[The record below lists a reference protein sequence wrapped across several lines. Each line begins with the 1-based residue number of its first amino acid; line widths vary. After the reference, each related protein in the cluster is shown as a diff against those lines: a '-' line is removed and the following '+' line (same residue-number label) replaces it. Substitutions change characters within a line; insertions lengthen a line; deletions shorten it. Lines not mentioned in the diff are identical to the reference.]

1 MTITYKDAG
10 VDIDEGNETVRK
22 IKPLAKATFRP
33 EVLSDIGHFS
43 AFFSLNNSKYK
54 EPVLVSSTDG
64 VGTKLALAFKSGIHN
79 TVGIDLVAMV
89 VNDIIVTGAEP
100 LFFLDYFACGKLSS
114 EVAEKV
120 ISGISQGC
128 IEAGCALI
136 GGETAELPGFYKEG
150 EYDLAGFGVGV
161 VEKNSIIDGSS
172 INSGDLIIG
181 IPSSGLHSNGYSLVR
196 KIFFELHNFSLDTYF
211 DELGKTLIEELLTP
225 TKIYVKPV
233 LNILKN
239 HQIKGMAH
247 ITGGGFI
254 ENIPRILPAQL
265 KATIDKSSLEILP
278 IFQIIQRLGNIQEY
292 EMFRTFNC
300 GTGLVLV
307 VSKDSAE
314 DIVSLF
320 NSMKLKAKIIGEIKR
335 REQKEQQIEILWGSY
350 EP

>member
-120 ISGISQGC
+120 ISGIAQGC
-128 IEAGCALI
+128 VEAGCALI

-225 TKIYVKPV
+225 TRIYVKPV

-335 REQKEQQIEILWGSY
+335 REQKEQQIEIL
-350 EP
+350 

>member
-128 IEAGCALI
+128 LEAGCALI

-196 KIFFELHNFSLDTYF
+196 KIFFELHNFRLDTYF

-225 TKIYVKPV
+225 TRIYVKPV

-335 REQKEQQIEILWGSY
+335 REQKEQQIEIL
-350 EP
+350 

>member
-10 VDIDEGNETVRK
+10 VDIDEGNETVKR

-54 EPVLVSSTDG
+54 EPILVSSTDG

-114 EVAEKV
+114 DVAEKV

-150 EYDLAGFGVGV
+150 EYDLAGFGVGI

-196 KIFFELHNFSLDTYF
+196 KIFFELNNFKLDTYC
-211 DELGKTLIEELLTP
+211 DELGKPLIEELLTP

-239 HQIKGMAH
+239 HSIKGMAH

-265 KATIDKSSLEILP
+265 KAVIDKSSLEILP
-278 IFQIIQRLGNIQEY
+278 IFKMIQKLGNIEEY

-300 GTGLVLV
+300 GTGLIIV
-307 VSKDSAE
+307 VAKDTAD
-314 DIVSLF
+314 DITSLF
-320 NSMKLKAKIIGEIKR
+320 NSMQLKARIIGEIKR
-335 REQKEQQIEILWGSY
+335 REQNEQQIEIK
-350 EP
+350 

>member
-33 EVLSDIGHFS
+33 EVLSDIGSFS

-64 VGTKLALAFKSGIHN
+64 VGTKLVLAFKSGIHN

-114 EVAEKV
+114 HIAEQV

-136 GGETAELPGFYKEG
+136 GGETAELPGFYNDG

-172 INSGDLIIG
+172 INVGDLIVG
-181 IPSSGLHSNGYSLVR
+181 VQSSGLHSNGYSLVR
-196 KIFFELHNFSLDTYF
+196 KIFFEINNYRLDTYF
-211 DELGKTLIEELLTP
+211 EELGKTLIEELLTP
-225 TKIYVKPV
+225 TRIYVKPV

-239 HQIKGMAH
+239 HPIKGMAH

-254 ENIPRILPAQL
+254 ENIPRILPSQL
-265 KATIDKSSLEILP
+265 MAVIDKSSLEILP
-278 IFQIIQRLGNIQEY
+278 IFKIIQRLGNIEEH

-300 GTGLVLV
+300 GTGLILV
-307 VSKDSAE
+307 VSKDVAD

-320 NSMKLKAKIIGEIKR
+320 SSMKLKAKIIGEIRK
-335 REQKEQQIEILWGSY
+335 KEQQEQQIQIQ
-350 EP
+350 

>member
-10 VDIDEGNETVRK
+10 VNIDEGNETVKK

-43 AFFSLNNSKYK
+43 AFFSLNNAKYK

-114 EVAEKV
+114 DVAEKV

-150 EYDLAGFGVGV
+150 EYDLAGFGVGI
-161 VEKNSIIDGSS
+161 VEKTSIIDGSG
-172 INSGDLIIG
+172 ITAGDLIIG
-181 IPSSGLHSNGYSLVR
+181 IASTGLHSNGYSLVR
-196 KIFFELHNFSLDTYF
+196 KVFFELNNYSLDSYI
-211 DELGKTLIEELLTP
+211 DELGKPLIEELLTP
-225 TKIYVKPV
+225 TQIYVRPI

-239 HQIKGMAH
+239 HPIKGMAH

-254 ENIPRILPAQL
+254 ENIPRILSTQL
-265 KATIDKSSLEILP
+265 KATINKASLDILP
-278 IFQIIQRLGNIQEY
+278 IFKIIQKLGNIEEY

-300 GTGLVLV
+300 GTGMVII
-307 VSKDSAE
+307 VSKDSAD
-314 DIVSLF
+314 DIISLL
-320 NSMKLKAKIIGEIKR
+320 NSMKLKGRIIGEIKR
-335 REQKEQQIEILWGSY
+335 REYNEQQIEILWGFY
-350 EP
+350 ES

>member
-1 MTITYKDAG
+1 MTYKDAG
-10 VDIDEGNETVRK
+10 VNIDEGNETVRK

-43 AFFSLNNSKYK
+43 AFFSLNSSKYK

-64 VGTKLALAFKSGIHN
+64 VGTKLALAFKSGIHD

-120 ISGISQGC
+120 ISGISKGC

-150 EYDLAGFGVGV
+150 EYDLAGFGVGI
-161 VEKNSIIDGSS
+161 VEKNSIIDGSN
-172 INSGDLIIG
+172 ITAGDLIIG
-181 IPSSGLHSNGYSLVR
+181 VASSGLHSNGYSLVR
-196 KIFFELHNFSLDTYF
+196 KVFFELNNYSIDTYF
-211 DELGKTLIEELLTP
+211 EELGKTLIEELLTP
-225 TKIYVKPV
+225 TRIYVKPV

-239 HQIKGMAH
+239 HPIKGMAH

-254 ENIPRILPAQL
+254 ENIPRILSQQL
-265 KATIDKSSLEILP
+265 MAFIDKSSLEILP
-278 IFQIIQRLGNIQEY
+278 IFKIIQKLGNIDEF

-300 GTGLVLV
+300 GTGLVIV
-307 VSKDSAE
+307 VSKESAD

-320 NSMKLKAKIIGEIKR
+320 NSMKIKAKIIGEIKR
-335 REQKEQQIEILWGSY
+335 REHNSKQIEIM
-350 EP
+350 

>member
-43 AFFSLNNSKYK
+43 AFFSLNNSKYR

-114 EVAEKV
+114 DVAEKV

-161 VEKNSIIDGSS
+161 VEKNSIIDGSN

-181 IPSSGLHSNGYSLVR
+181 IQSSGLHSNGYSLVR
-196 KIFFELHNFSLDTYF
+196 KIFFDLNNFSLDTYF

-225 TKIYVKPV
+225 TRIYVKPV

-239 HQIKGMAH
+239 HSIKGMAH

-278 IFQIIQRLGNIQEY
+278 IFKIIQRLGNIEEY

-307 VSKDSAE
+307 VSKDTAD

-320 NSMKLKAKIIGEIKR
+320 NSMKLKAKIIGEIRR
-335 REQKEQQIEILWGSY
+335 REQNEQQIEIL
-350 EP
+350 